1 MVGVTGEEIKRRLV
15 DFARRWSL
23 YDGSERAEAQTFLN
37 ELFACYGTDR
47 QAAGARFEDP
57 QKGKFL
63 DLVWSPRCL
72 IEMKRPS
79 EAKRLEAHRDQAFS
93 YWRNASDAAHNV
105 RAPRFVVLCA
115 FRRFEVWEPGAY
127 PSEPR
132 AEFDLVDLPD
142 RVDALMFLAEREPV
156 FLSSQEAVTRQA
168 VGLMTGLYHQLGD
181 RLAASPDVRRNFL
194 LQSVWCLFAEDL
206 GQLEGHLFT
215 RIVDQLIEAPQRSS
229 ADDLGQLFAWLNRPG
244 PRPPGGL
251 YAETRYVN
259 GALFEE
265 PAEIHLTRDDLL
277 VLRLACE
284 YDWRKVEPHIF
295 GSLLQGTLGPE
306 AQHALGAHYTHEVDI
321 QKVIKPSIVD
331 PWRERIEAAQT
342 YDEARRLQHELMNY
356 VVLDPACGSGNFLYA
371 AYRELRRIERRLHER
386 ERELR
391 LAEGRQR
398 SDQGALAAFFPLTN
412 IKGIEI
418 DAFAVA
424 LARVTL
430 WMGHKLAVD
439 EIGLDEAT
447 LPLADMSGIRA
458 ADALRVS
465 WPKAS
470 VVVGNPPFH
479 GDRNLR
485 GLLGDGYVEWLKRE
499 FDCGVKDHCV
509 YWFRKAHNHLEVGQR
524 AGLVGTNSVAQN
536 RARSA
541 SLNYLVEHGGVI
553 TDAVSS
559 QDWPGEAAVD
569 VSIVNWVNEP
579 DPLPERFVLD
589 EQEVEAI
596 DTALQESTV
605 PIADVPVLPA
615 NKGRAFQGVIPRG
628 DGFVLTRVE
637 GLRTLGRTDANYR
650 AVVLPYLGGKD
661 ITSSVSQE
669 PTRFIVDFGARRL
682 EEAMRFP
689 AALDVVRARVKPA
702 RDLDP
707 VYAASWW
714 RLWRPRP
721 ELALATAYLERF
733 IAGTATGKRIL
744 FVWCQPHWRPSN
756 ATNVFALDS
765 DYAMG
770 VLTSRVHTDWAAK
783 KSSTLENRIRYTPS
797 SAFETFPWP
806 QPTDQQRERI
816 AKLSRELLDL
826 RSTLCREHE
835 VGLTVLYNHLDE
847 GAHSTLRAV
856 HRDLDLAVLAAYGWS
871 SAFLDDVRR
880 RNRALLDLNTAILAG
895 EMPYSP
901 F

>member
-1 MVGVTGEEIKRRLV
+1 MTGEQIKRRLV
-15 DFARRWSL
+15 DFARKWSL

-47 QAAGARFEDP
+47 QEAGARFEDP

-63 DLVWSPRCL
+63 DLIWPRRCL
-72 IEMKRPS
+72 IEMKRPNES
-79 EAKRLEAHRDQAFS
+79 KRLEAHRDQAFS
-93 YWRNASDAAHNV
+93 YWRDASDAAHNMP
-105 RAPRFVVLCA
+105 APRFVVLCA
-115 FRRFEVWEPGAY
+115 FRHFEVWEPGAY

-142 RVDALMFLAEREPV
+142 RVNALMFLAEREPV
-156 FLSSQEAVTRQA
+156 FLASQEAVTRQA
-168 VGLMTGLYHQLGD
+168 VSLMTGLYHQLGD

-206 GQLEGHLFT
+206 GQLEGHVFT

-244 PRPPGGL
+244 PRPAGGL

-265 PAEIHLTRDDLL
+265 PAEIHLSKDELL

-321 QKVIKPSIVD
+321 QKVVKPSIVD
-331 PWRERIEAAQT
+331 PWRERLEAVQT
-342 YDEARRLQHELMNY
+342 LADVRRLQHELMNY

-371 AYRELRRIERRLHER
+371 AYRELRRIERRLHDR

-391 LAEGRQR
+391 LADGRR
-398 SDQGALAAFFPLTN
+398 SGDQGALATFFPLTN
-412 IKGIEI
+412 IRGIEI

-439 EIGLDEAT
+439 ELGLDEAT
-447 LPLADMSGIRA
+447 LPLADLSGIRA
-458 ADALRVS
+458 ADALRLP

-470 VVVGNPPFH
+470 VIVGNPPFH

-485 GLLGDGYVEWLKRE
+485 ALLGDGYVEWLKRE
-499 FDCGVKDHCV
+499 FGCGIKDHCV
-509 YWFRKAHNHLEVGQR
+509 YWFRKAHDHLEVGQR

-541 SLNYLVEHGGVI
+541 SLNYIVERGGVI

-569 VSIVNWVNEP
+569 VSIVNWVKEP

-589 EQEVEAI
+589 EREVEAI
-596 DTALQESTV
+596 DTALRESTV

-615 NKGRAFQGVIPRG
+615 NKGRAFQGFLPGAHYDLTLREG
-628 DGFVLTRVE
+628 DLLLVE
-637 GLRTLGRTDANYR
+637 RDATYHD
-650 AVVLPYLGGKD
+650 VVKPYLTSKD
-661 ITSSVSQE
+661 IASAVDQR
-669 PTRFIVDFGARRL
+669 PTRFIIDFGQMAL
-682 EEAMRFP
+682 EEAMRYP
-689 AALDVVRARVKPA
+689 AALQVVREQARQA
-702 RDLDP
+702 RESSTSYSRNP
-707 VYAASWW
+707 RWW
-714 RLWRPRP
+714 QFLWPRP
-721 ELALATAYLERF
+721 DFRRAVAGLERF

-744 FVWCQPHWRPSN
+744 FVWCEQDWRPSN
-756 ATNVFALDS
+756 AANVFALDTN
-765 DYAMG
+765 YAMG
-770 VLTSRVHTDWAAK
+770 VLTSRVRTDWARAR
-783 KSSTLENRIRYTPS
+783 SSTLEDRIRYTPS

-806 QPTDQQRERI
+806 QPGDPQRERI
-816 AKLSRELLDL
+816 AELSRELLDL
-826 RSTLCREHE
+826 RTTLCREHE
-835 VGLTVLYNHLDE
+835 IGLTVLYNHLDE
-847 GAHSTLRAV
+847 GGYSALRAV

-871 SAFLDDVRR
+871 SALLDDTRR
-880 RNRALLDLNTAILAG
+880 RNRALLDLNSAILAG
-895 EMPYSP
+895 KAASSP